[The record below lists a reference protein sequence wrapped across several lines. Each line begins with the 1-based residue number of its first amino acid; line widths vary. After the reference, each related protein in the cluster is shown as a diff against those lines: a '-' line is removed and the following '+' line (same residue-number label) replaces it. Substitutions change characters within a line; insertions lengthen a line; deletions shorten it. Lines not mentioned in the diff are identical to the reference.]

1 MKTKSKVAGLIVA
14 ATVCISGYVYQGPQQ
29 EVQQGAHH
37 GESRSP
43 HWPKVRAE
51 HLKLHPECAACG
63 QTDKLQVHHI
73 IPFSFDPS
81 KELDPDNLITLCVDG
96 PGHMNCHLLWGHSGN
111 YKCSGSNIRENC
123 KIIRGILENKV
134 CK

>member
-29 EVQQGAHH
+29 EVHN

-73 IPFSFDPS
+73 IPYSFDPS
-81 KELDPDNLITLCVDG
+81 KELDPNNLITLCVDG
-96 PGHMNCHLLWGHSGN
+96 PGHMNCHLLWGHGGDYKFSGIN
-111 YKCSGSNIRENC
+111 VRENA
-123 KIIRGILENKV
+123 KIIRKILEDRASK
-134 CK
+134 